1 MGRKQESGR
10 MVCEETQEWN
20 KEGLQKSTTKNKMAD
35 IRNNEFK
42 GLRKEREQ
50 VTSEQEAAKEND
62 IFLMKP
68 NIGEMWHML
77 HIISCCNETT
87 VLLIIY

>member
-1 MGRKQESGR
+1 

-20 KEGLQKSTTKNKMAD
+20 KEGLQKSTTKNNMAD

-50 VTSEQEAAKEND
+50 VTSEHEAAKEND
-62 IFLMKP
+62 IF
-68 NIGEMWHML
+68 
-77 HIISCCNETT
+77 NET
-87 VLLIIY
+87 

>member
-1 MGRKQESGR
+1 

-20 KEGLQKSTTKNKMAD
+20 KEGLQKSTTKNNMAD

-62 IFLMKP
+62 IFF
-68 NIGEMWHML
+68 
-77 HIISCCNETT
+77 NET
-87 VLLIIY
+87 